1 MAKLQVGMVRVIVGD
16 TIVTRSLLM
25 IYPVEV
31 NQPVN
36 WSTYTTVE
44 NGENVAKNTCEKFLA
59 QLWFSDKN
67 WFILKISLKYDDLI

>member
-1 MAKLQVGMVRVIVGD
+1 MMAKLQVGMVRVIVGD

-59 QLWFSDKN
+59 
-67 WFILKISLKYDDLI
+67 

>member
-1 MAKLQVGMVRVIVGD
+1 MAKLQLGMVRVIVGD

-44 NGENVAKNTCEKFLA
+44 KGENVAKNTCEKFLA
-59 QLWFSDKN
+59 
-67 WFILKISLKYDDLI
+67 